1 MNDLNNENSNIDTE
15 NAAETEKHTE
25 PTQMR
30 RRTTPR
36 KKTFLQRNKYRIR
49 QVCGV
54 LVLVLVITGTTVLL
68 TKCGSSIDDASS
80 STENSIAEQSRT
92 ETSPSE
98 TSTTTSGTTSKS
110 ESDTTTTPETTTE
123 QTTTEPTTTEEITTT
138 PEPTT
143 TTTPEPTTTTTTTQ
157 KPTQTTTQSTT
168 TAELPVG
175 PAKIEVKNG
184 LTYVN
189 GILIANKTY
198 SVPASYNPGIDP
210 NAQAAFNKMQ
220 QAAAM
225 EGISLWICSGFRSYS
240 YQQQLYNSYVY
251 QSGQAAA
258 DRFSAR
264 AGHSEHQTGLAMDIN
279 YASSYFDNTPEAKW
293 LAAHCTDYG
302 FIIRYKPGKES
313 STGYMA
319 ESWHIR
325 YLGDVNLCKKIEAS
339 GLSLEEYLGIT
350 SVYS

>member
-1 MNDLNNENSNIDTE
+1 MKKKANS
-15 NAAETEKHTE
+15 E
-25 PTQMR
+25 PM
-30 RRTTPR
+30 
-36 KKTFLQRNKYRIR
+36 
-49 QVCGV
+49 
-54 LVLVLVITGTTVLL
+54 
-68 TKCGSSIDDASS
+68 A
-80 STENSIAEQSRT
+80 
-92 ETSPSE
+92 
-98 TSTTTSGTTSKS
+98 
-110 ESDTTTTPETTTE
+110 
-123 QTTTEPTTTEEITTT
+123 
-138 PEPTT
+138 PEP
-143 TTTPEPTTTTTTTQ
+143 TTTTTQ

-225 EGISLWICSGFRSYS
+225 EGISLWICSGFRSYT

-264 AGHSEHQTGLAMDIN
+264 AGHSEHQTGLAIDVN
-279 YASSYFDNTPEAKW
+279 SVEYDFAFTPEGQW
-293 LAAHCTDYG
+293 LAAHAHEYG
-302 FIIRYKPGKES
+302 FIIRYAQDKQDI
-313 STGYMA
+313 TGYMY
-319 ESWHIR
+319 EPWHIR
-325 YLGDVNLCKKIEAS
+325 YLGKGLAAEVYAS
-339 GLSLEEYLGIT
+339 GLCLEEFFGIT
-350 SVYS
+350 SVYAD

>member
-1 MNDLNNENSNIDTE
+1 MNEFNNENSNIDTE
-15 NAAETEKHTE
+15 NAAETENHSEHTE
-25 PTQMR
+25 MR
-30 RRTTPR
+30 MRTTPR
-36 KKTFLQRNKYRIR
+36 KNTFMQRNKYRIR

-68 TKCGSSIDDASS
+68 TKCGSSIDEASS
-80 STENSIAEQSRT
+80 NTENSIASQSKT
-92 ETSPSE
+92 ETSPTQS
-98 TSTTTSGTTSKS
+98 STAAGTTSS
-110 ESDTTTTPETTTE
+110 SATDTTTTTPETTT
-123 QTTTEPTTTEEITTT
+123 TETTTTEEITTT

-143 TTTPEPTTTTTTTQ
+143 TTAAPTTTTTQ

-225 EGISLWICSGFRSYS
+225 EGISLWICSGFRSYT